1 MQNQRVFEKNGQI
14 STTLCVKK
22 ENSPQPKHLEK
33 AARKVQVPASRN
45 HGCSHSARFAI
56 T

>member
-33 AARKVQVPASRN
+33 AARKVQVSANRN
-45 HGCSHSARFAI
+45 LSNDNLACFV
-56 T
+56 TT